1 MRKSIVYFCM
11 SMIFLYLLFSFFTL
25 NFNPLE
31 WRFLVRFMYG
41 FFFTIG
47 FLKMISDDY

>member
-1 MRKSIVYFCM
+1 MRQPIVNFCVA
-11 SMIFLYLLFSFFTL
+11 MIFLYLLFSFLTL

-41 FFFTIG
+41 FFFTVG
-47 FLKMISDDY
+47 LLNTISSDY